1 MKEDA
6 LVGLSEWTIKVTIR
20 VLIRGGRD
28 DLSSVPR
35 IYMVKGQN

>member
-1 MKEDA
+1 MKEDV
-6 LVGLSEWTIKVTIR
+6 LVELSEWTIKVTIR

-28 DLSSVPR
+28 GPR